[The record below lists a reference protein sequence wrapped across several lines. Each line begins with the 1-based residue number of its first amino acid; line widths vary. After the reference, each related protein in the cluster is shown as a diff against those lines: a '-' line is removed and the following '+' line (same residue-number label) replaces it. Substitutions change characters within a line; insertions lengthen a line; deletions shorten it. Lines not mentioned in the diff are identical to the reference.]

1 MTREEH
7 RQAMAE
13 RKGAARDA
21 LRARVAGIT
30 PDEALHLAEQIR
42 EATFTDPQARIRVLE
57 ALERLGIPIP
67 AGFK

>member
-1 MTREEH
+1 MTREQQ
-7 RQAMAE
+7 RA
-13 RKGAARDA
+13 AAREQMAAARTA

-30 PDEALHLAEQIR
+30 PDEARHLAEEVR
-42 EATFTDPQARIRVLE
+42 EATHADPQARIRVLE